1 LKVER
6 VCVFCGSSPGN
17 RPEYRETAEAL
28 GRAFAERGIGLVYG
42 GASVGSMG
50 AIADAVLAGG
60 GQVIGVMPRTL
71 VEREV
76 AHHGLSELHVVES
89 MHDRKA
95 LMTQLSDAFVALPGG
110 HGTLDELFEALTWS
124 QLGIHDKP
132 IAILN
137 VAGYWDPLLA
147 MMERA
152 SEEGFLRP
160 TDRARLRV
168 VSDLPGLLAL
178 FGSC

>member
-1 LKVER
+1 MR

-17 RPEYRETAEAL
+17 RPEYLETATAL
-28 GRAFAERGIGLVYG
+28 GHALGERGVGLVYG
-42 GASVGSMG
+42 GSSVGTMG
-50 AIADAVLAGG
+50 ALASATLAAGG
-60 GQVIGVMPRTL
+60 EVVGVIPRTL

-76 AHHGLSELHVVES
+76 AHHHLTELHVVES

-95 LMTQLSDAFVALPGG
+95 MMTQLCDAFVALPGG

-132 IAILN
+132 ITLLN

-152 SEEGFLRP
+152 EGEGFLRP
-160 TDRARLRV
+160 ADRARLRV
-168 VSDLPGLLAL
+168 VSDLPALLAL

>member
-1 LKVER
+1 MR
-6 VCVFCGSSPGN
+6 VCVFCGSSPGK
-17 RPEYRETAEAL
+17 RPEYLEAARELGSTLAEW
-28 GRAFAERGIGLVYG
+28 GIGLVYG
-42 GASVGSMG
+42 GSSVGSMG
-50 AIADAVLAGG
+50 VIADAALAAGG
-60 GQVIGVMPRTL
+60 EVVGVIPRTL

-76 AHHGLSELHVVES
+76 AHHGLTELHVVES

-132 IAILN
+132 IALLN

-160 TDRARLRV
+160 ADRERLLV
-168 VSDLPGLLAL
+168 MSTLPELFAL